1 MLSIFVQVACFLKFY
16 NSKIF
21 CAGNRVFAVL
31 HSRKP
36 LFGWCR
42 TYWSAP
48 ALTFWIKSSLMYP
61 VHVQKNLNKNCPKF
75 EVWSLAHI
83 FFITYTYTSYICW
96 LFTVLNEV
104 FQAKDGNSV
113 YLYKYR
119 RNRILLRRG
128 GGSKARSWQSFGSA
142 TLVFIRIPR
151 FILIQNQRWSRIL
164 VQVHLFYLVCI
175 LHFFVFN
182 AWRLQQLY
190 L

>member
-1 MLSIFVQVACFLKFY
+1 MLRAPYFQSNVKYFVQVACFLKFY

-31 HSRKP
+31 HIRKP

-83 FFITYTYTSYICW
+83 FLLLIRTRRTYVDFLQFLMKFSRLRMGILFICTNTGETEFCS
-96 LFTVLNEV
+96 
-104 FQAKDGNSV
+104 
-113 YLYKYR
+113 
-119 RNRILLRRG
+119 G

-151 FILIQNQRWSRIL
+151 FILIQIQRWSRIL
-164 VQVHLFYLVCI
+164 VQVHLFLSCLYIAFFCI
-175 LHFFVFN
+175 
-182 AWRLQQLY
+182 
-190 L
+190 

>member
-1 MLSIFVQVACFLKFY
+1 MLRAPYFQSNVKYFVQVACFLKFY

-61 VHVQKNLNKNCPKF
+61 VHVQKNRNKNCPKF

-128 GGSKARSWQSFGSA
+128 FKSPKLTKFRLRNSCFYPDSTFHFDPDSA
-142 TLVFIRIPR
+142 LKQDPGPSPPFLSCLYIA
-151 FILIQNQRWSRIL
+151 F
-164 VQVHLFYLVCI
+164 FCI
-175 LHFFVFN
+175 
-182 AWRLQQLY
+182 
-190 L
+190 